1 MKIEIAENLI
11 YSFLKHVE
19 GCRIVQ
25 TNWKTS
31 NQWKIT
37 EYEEKQSRELF
48 EKINNSSLFQ
58 GIFKNNSFDQLIKQ
72 AEIDVIGIN
81 TTEKS
86 IFGIDVAFHEAGLNY
101 GSTEETALRILKKIF
116 RTIFIMQT
124 YFSDFDKFNSF
135 FVTPKVNP
143 STEKPIRNL
152 IEEANKI
159 IDDDMISIDFIA
171 NESFY
176 SSIVD
181 STLKNIDDDN
191 DTSELFLR
199 SIKLM
204 QLDKRVPLGN
214 IKENDKKNVITLI
227 KSNSTTDKR
236 EVDGMKIGQFVQ
248 YNMRKL
254 HEQNLVSKSEIEN
267 LQDKFYSK
275 NVFDQTYEILRSL
288 NKEITGTDGR
298 NRYYAKEKFFGDYYL
313 TSQWVERHW
322 EPFLS
327 WMRKINKNNAP

>member
-11 YSFLKHVE
+11 YSYLKHVE

-48 EKINNSSLFQ
+48 EKINNSALFQ

-72 AEIDVIGIN
+72 AEIDVIGLN

-86 IFGIDVAFHEAGLNY
+86 IFGIDVAFHAAGLNY

-116 RTIFIMQT
+116 RTVFIMQT

-159 IDDDMISIDFIA
+159 IGDDMISIDFIA

-181 STLKNIDDDN
+181 STIKNIDDDN

-199 SIKLM
+199 SIKLL
-204 QLDKRVPLGN
+204 QLDKRVQSDN
-214 IKENDKKNVITLI
+214 TKKDYTKKESVYTKTPSQTN
-227 KSNSTTDKR
+227 KR

-248 YNMRKL
+248 YNMRKVY
-254 HEQNLVSKSEIEN
+254 EQNLVSKDEIQK

-275 NVFDQTYEILRSL
+275 KVFDQNYEILRSTD
-288 NKEITGTDGR
+288 KEITGNDGR

-313 TSQWVERHW
+313 NSQWVERHW

-327 WMRKINKNNAP
+327 WLRKINKNNAP

>member
-11 YSFLKHVE
+11 YSYLKHVE

-48 EKINNSSLFQ
+48 EKINNSALFQ

-72 AEIDVIGIN
+72 AEIDVIGLN

-86 IFGIDVAFHEAGLNY
+86 IFGIDVAFHAAGLNY

-116 RTIFIMQT
+116 RTVFIMQT

-159 IDDDMISIDFIA
+159 IGDDMISIDFIA

-181 STLKNIDDDN
+181 STIKNIDDDN

-199 SIKLM
+199 SIKLL
-204 QLDKRVPLGN
+204 QLDKRVQSDN
-214 IKENDKKNVITLI
+214 TKKNYTKKESVYT
-227 KSNSTTDKR
+227 KTPSQTNKR

-248 YNMRKL
+248 YNMRKVY
-254 HEQNLVSKSEIEN
+254 EQNLASKDEIQK

-275 NVFDQTYEILRSL
+275 KVFDQNYEILRSTD
-288 NKEITGTDGR
+288 KEITGNDGR

-313 TSQWVERHW
+313 NSQWVERHW

-327 WMRKINKNNAP
+327 WLRKINKNNAP

>member
-11 YSFLKHVE
+11 YSYLKHVE

-48 EKINNSSLFQ
+48 EKINNSALFQ

-72 AEIDVIGIN
+72 AEIDVIGLN

-86 IFGIDVAFHEAGLNY
+86 IFGIDVAFHAAGLNY

-116 RTIFIMQT
+116 RTVFIMQT

-159 IDDDMISIDFIA
+159 IGDDMISIDFVA

-181 STLKNIDDDN
+181 STIKNIDDDN

-199 SIKLM
+199 SIKLL
-204 QLDKRVPLGN
+204 QLDKRVQSDN
-214 IKENDKKNVITLI
+214 TKKDYTKRESVYTKTPSQTN
-227 KSNSTTDKR
+227 KR

-248 YNMRKL
+248 YNMRKVY
-254 HEQNLVSKSEIEN
+254 EQNLASKDEIQK

-275 NVFDQTYEILRSL
+275 KVFDQNYEILRSAD
-288 NKEITGTDGR
+288 KEITGNDGR

-313 TSQWVERHW
+313 NSQWVERHW

-327 WMRKINKNNAP
+327 WLRKINKNNAP

>member
-11 YSFLKHVE
+11 YSYLKHVE

-72 AEIDVIGIN
+72 AEIDVIGVN

-86 IFGIDVAFHEAGLNY
+86 IFGIDVAFHAAGLNY

-116 RTIFIMQT
+116 RTVFIMQT
-124 YFSDFDKFNSF
+124 YFSHFDKFNSF

-152 IEEANKI
+152 IEEANNLI
-159 IDDDMISIDFIA
+159 GDDMISIDFIA

-181 STLKNIDDDN
+181 STIKNIDDDN

-199 SIKLM
+199 SIKLL
-204 QLDKRVPLGN
+204 QLDKRVQSDN
-214 IKENDKKNVITLI
+214 SQKDYTKKEKVFIRPASQT
-227 KSNSTTDKR
+227 SKR
-236 EVDGMKIGQFVQ
+236 EIDGMKIGQFVQ
-248 YNMRKL
+248 YKMRKL
-254 HEQNLVSKSEIEN
+254 YEQNLVSKDELHN

-275 NVFDQTYEILRSL
+275 KVFDQNYEILRSSEKSIKR
-288 NKEITGTDGR
+288 NDGR
-298 NRYYAKEKFFGDYYL
+298 NGYYTPEIFFGNYYL

-327 WMRKINKNNAP
+327 WLRKINKNNAP

>member
-11 YSFLKHVE
+11 YSYLKHVE

-48 EKINNSSLFQ
+48 EKINNSALFQ

-72 AEIDVIGIN
+72 AEIDVIGLN

-86 IFGIDVAFHEAGLNY
+86 IFGIDVAFHAAGLNY

-116 RTIFIMQT
+116 RTVFIMQT

-159 IDDDMISIDFIA
+159 IGDDMISIDFIA

-181 STLKNIDDDN
+181 STIKNIDDDN

-199 SIKLM
+199 SIKLL
-204 QLDKRVPLGN
+204 QLDKRVQSDN
-214 IKENDKKNVITLI
+214 TKKDYTKKESVYTKTPSQTN
-227 KSNSTTDKR
+227 KR

-248 YNMRKL
+248 YNMRKVY
-254 HEQNLVSKSEIEN
+254 EQNLASKDEIQK

-275 NVFDQTYEILRSL
+275 KVFDQNYEILRSTD
-288 NKEITGTDGR
+288 KEITGNDGR

-313 TSQWVERHW
+313 NSQWVERHW

-327 WMRKINKNNAP
+327 WLRKINKNNAP